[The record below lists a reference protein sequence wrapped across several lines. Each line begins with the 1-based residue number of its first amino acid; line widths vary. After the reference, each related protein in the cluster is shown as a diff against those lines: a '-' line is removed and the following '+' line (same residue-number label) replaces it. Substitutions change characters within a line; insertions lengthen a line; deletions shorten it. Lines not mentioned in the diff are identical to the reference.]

1 MAFLSK
7 RMQRHLLFLPCSWR
21 VHPRLAES
29 VDVLLGSQLLEHGVR
44 SKPHAQLR
52 QLIHPGASAAQSLLS
67 PLHGLEDDEGS
78 EEEEAGGPPRRR
90 HGRGQRTDGSGGNL
104 LGGGGSGWQGV
115 VVRARF
121 ETALAAQRALLA

>member
-7 RMQRHLLFLPCSWR
+7 RMQRHLLLLPCSWR

-44 SKPHAQLR
+44 CKPHAQLR

-78 EEEEAGGPPRRR
+78 EEEAGGLQGRR
-90 HGRGQRTDGSGGNL
+90 HGRGQRTAGSGGGNL
-104 LGGGGSGWQGV
+104 LGGGGGGWQGV
-115 VVRARF
+115 VVCARF